1 MPAPL
6 GPPGTIGSVVS
17 TVLVSLGVVAA
28 AICVLLIALS
38 DPDQPATLARPI
50 RRAGPRRHPARTPD
64 PPPREAG
71 PATLSLPARARP
83 RTRPP
88 SLARALWTRARSA
101 MALLVLVTFTG
112 VVLAALVGTGLAV
125 AVRAFTRAV
134 R

>member
-1 MPAPL
+1 
-6 GPPGTIGSVVS
+6 VS

-50 RRAGPRRHPARTPD
+50 RRAGPRRHPARTPE
-64 PPPREAG
+64 PAPVESEAG
-71 PATLSLPARARP
+71 APSVRSGTQPGPPTRAP
-83 RTRPP
+83 TQTVPP
-88 SLARALWTRARSA
+88 SLLHALWTRARSA
-101 MALLVLVTFTG
+101 MALFVLVAFTG
-112 VVLAALVGTGLAV
+112 VVLAALIGTGLAM

>member
-1 MPAPL
+1 M
-6 GPPGTIGSVVS
+6 S

-28 AICVLLIALS
+28 AIWVVLIALS

-50 RRAGPRRHPARTPD
+50 GRAARRREPVPTPEPAAVHTEPAPSRPALMRSRT
-64 PPPREAG
+64 
-71 PATLSLPARARP
+71 LPA
-83 RTRPP
+83 
-88 SLARALWTRARSA
+88 SLARALWARARAA

>member
-1 MPAPL
+1 M
-6 GPPGTIGSVVS
+6 S

-28 AICVLLIALS
+28 AICVLMIALS

-50 RRAGPRRHPARTPD
+50 RRAGPRRHPARTPEPA
-64 PPPREAG
+64 PPEAEPVAAE
-71 PATLSLPARARP
+71 PATRTPSRP
-83 RTRPP
+83 RPP
-88 SLARALWTRARSA
+88 SLARSLWRRARSA
-101 MALLVLVTFTG
+101 MALFVVVTFTG